1 MKPNE
6 REKYF
11 QKKNTREMEHLAKYE
26 RELYEKYEKFQI
38 DNLINMR
45 I

>member
-26 RELYEKYEKFQI
+26 REFY
-38 DNLINMR
+38 
-45 I
+45 